1 MILRR
6 LSPFVR
12 RLVLA
17 TAVVAGL
24 VAAGAL
30 AVMAGLFETS
40 VVEAAIRTPLTPEE
54 MKGLVERGRYLARAA
69 DCAACHTAEG
79 GAPLAGGRAFA
90 MPFGT
95 LYATNITPDRET
107 GIGSWT
113 RAEFHRAVRD
123 GVAADGRHLYPA
135 MPYVSYRA
143 LTADDTDAIY
153 AWLMSRPPIRQENRA
168 NSFPFDYVRPT
179 LAFWNLLNLPA
190 RGFVPE
196 ASRPAEWN
204 RGRYLVDALGHC
216 GECHTPRDVT
226 LGMIPSRYLKGTR
239 IEEVDAPDVTTA
251 GLARQGFDAESLA
264 HYLTAGMGPQG
275 VMNFSMYDVVHNSTR
290 YLTVDDAAAMAA
302 YLMGTRPRPPSIKAT
317 ATTAAPAAPAA
328 STLPTEGRQ
337 IYVQL
342 CSACHGSDGEGIPH
356 VAPPMRTNASL
367 RVPSPRN
374 LLVVVAA
381 GLPDRPLPGGERL
394 QAMPGFGALLDDRQ
408 IADLANYLRGAWG
421 GTQGTPSGTP
431 PWSVTPDDVRAV
443 RSALP

>member
-6 LSPFVR
+6 FSPFVR

-17 TAVVAGL
+17 TAVVVGL

-40 VVEAAIRTPLTPEE
+40 VVEADVRTPLTAEQ

-95 LYATNITPDRET
+95 LYATNITPDQET
-107 GIGSWT
+107 GIGRWT
-113 RAEFHRAVRD
+113 RADFHRAVRD
-123 GVAADGRHLYPA
+123 GVAARGHLYPA
-135 MPYVSYRA
+135 MPYASYRQLSA
-143 LTADDTDAIY
+143 SDSDAIY
-153 AWLMSRPPIRQENRA
+153 AYLMSQPPIRQDNRA

-179 LAFWNLLNLPA
+179 LAFWNLLNLPS

-226 LGMIPSRYLKGTR
+226 LGMIRSRYLRGTR

-290 YLTVDDAAAMAA
+290 YLTADDAAAMAA
-302 YLMGTRPRPPSIKAT
+302 YLMGTRPKPPSIKAT
-317 ATTAAPAAPAA
+317 ASTATTAATAPTAAAQ
-328 STLPTEGRQ
+328 PTAGRQ

-342 CSACHGSDGEGIPH
+342 CSACHGVEGEGIAH

-367 RVPSPRN
+367 RVPSARN
-374 LLVVVAA
+374 LLVVVTA

-421 GTQGTPSGTP
+421 GTPSATPWG
-431 PWSVTPDDVRAV
+431 VTPDDVRAV
-443 RSALP
+443 RSTVP